1 MASDG
6 VFRKGGEGLLVYTY
20 GKLEKIDN
28 IPIKITIPVKQSD
41 NGERPIE
48 FSGNIT
54 HILNIEQLKNKQ
66 IEIAT
71 YYISDLDYEQTTKY
85 IPTISE
91 ANDNSLTG
99 VKVVCLLSKN
109 SNNEYIYDGLVTLD
123 TAHINKTYNAVK
135 LTDSWNKD
143 NLTKVEVNEKTSLGI
158 ILTKSSVITYIVLP
172 KQSIPKPEIIGI
184 GALDSSNVLEIL
196 KLWDSEG
203 DEYIMNEQNVYQINP
218 LTLYLPNVKE
228 GTIVYVEYKTMP
240 PQLVFNG
247 GNSSTFPLPPELYK
261 LLYALVALKV
271 VRSIDDFK
279 SMEGA
284 ILNNYAL
291 ELQQAMNSN
300 WALSNEMES
309 TLQFKKGFY

>member
-1 MASDG
+1 MAVADHYLTYCKG
-6 VFRKGGEGLLVYTY
+6 VIES
-20 GKLEKIDN
+20 I
-28 IPIKITIPVKQSD
+28 S
-41 NGERPIE
+41 PIE
-48 FSGNIT
+48 HINTIIKDKNLREVSVNGNIIKKLT
-54 HILNIEQLKNKQ
+54 FNGQFSNNFPITEFYLSDIPYKESVKHSLEINDITWENKLQ
-66 IEIAT
+66 IPDSLSFCLFTKDNAT
-71 YYISDLDYEQTTKY
+71 YKY
-85 IPTISE
+85 IGGYGIDLTSLKGQVFKCTTPEFPTDKNTISLVQIG
-91 ANDNSLTG
+91 DNTIAFLHCYINSEFSYII
-99 VKVVCLLSKN
+99 VKDENVAPQAPDIN
-109 SNNEYIYDGLVTLD
+109 QNNIQ
-123 TAHINKTYNAVK
+123 AI
-135 LTDSWNKD
+135 
-143 NLTKVEVNEKTSLGI
+143 
-158 ILTKSSVITYIVLP
+158 
-172 KQSIPKPEIIGI
+172 
-184 GALDSSNVLEIL
+184 DSSNVLEIL

-240 PQLVFNG
+240 PQLVFKG

>member
-1 MASDG
+1 MAVADHYLTYSKG
-6 VFRKGGEGLLVYTY
+6 VIES
-20 GKLEKIDN
+20 I
-28 IPIKITIPVKQSD
+28 S
-41 NGERPIE
+41 PIE
-48 FSGNIT
+48 HINTIVKDKNLREVSVSGNIIKKLT
-54 HILNIEQLKNKQ
+54 FNGQFSNNFPITEFYLSDIPYKENVKHSLEINDITWENKLQ
-66 IEIAT
+66 IPDSLSFCLFTKDNNT
-71 YYISDLDYEQTTKY
+71 YKY
-85 IPTISE
+85 IGGYGIDLTSLKDQIFKCTTPEFPTNKNI
-91 ANDNSLTG
+91 NSLVQIGDNTIAFLH
-99 VKVVCLLSKN
+99 CYIN
-109 SNNEYIYDGLVTLD
+109 SEF
-123 TAHINKTYNAVK
+123 
-135 LTDSWNKD
+135 S
-143 NLTKVEVNEKTSLGI
+143 
-158 ILTKSSVITYIVLP
+158 YIVVKDENVAP
-172 KQSIPKPEIIGI
+172 QAPYINQINIQAI
-184 GALDSSNVLEIL
+184 DSSNVLEIL

>member
-1 MASDG
+1 MAVADHYLTYC
-6 VFRKGGEGLLVYTY
+6 KGIIE
-20 GKLEKIDN
+20 
-28 IPIKITIPVKQSD
+28 PMS
-41 NGERPIE
+41 PIE
-48 FSGNIT
+48 HIDIIVKDKNLRDVSVSGNIIKKLT
-54 HILNIEQLKNKQ
+54 FNGQFSNNFPVTEFYLSDIPYKENVKHSLEINDMTGENKLQ
-66 IEIAT
+66 IPDSLSFCLFTKDNTT
-71 YYISDLDYEQTTKY
+71 YKY
-85 IPTISE
+85 IGGYGIDLTSLKGQVFRCTTPEFPTDKNTISLVQIG
-91 ANDNSLTG
+91 DNTIAFLHCY
-99 VKVVCLLSKN
+99 VN
-109 SNNEYIYDGLVTLD
+109 SEF
-123 TAHINKTYNAVK
+123 
-135 LTDSWNKD
+135 S
-143 NLTKVEVNEKTSLGI
+143 
-158 ILTKSSVITYIVLP
+158 YIVVKDENVAP
-172 KQSIPKPEIIGI
+172 QAPDDNQKNIQAIN
-184 GALDSSNVLEIL
+184 SSNVLEIL

>member
-1 MASDG
+1 MAVNKEGGDTPIVPDG
-6 VFRKGGEGLLVYTY
+6 TPQ
-20 GKLEKIDN
+20 D
-28 IPIKITIPVKQSD
+28 ITIQ
-41 NGERPIE
+41 
-48 FSGNIT
+48 
-54 HILNIEQLKNKQ
+54 
-66 IEIAT
+66 
-71 YYISDLDYEQTTKY
+71 
-85 IPTISE
+85 
-91 ANDNSLTG
+91 
-99 VKVVCLLSKN
+99 
-109 SNNEYIYDGLVTLD
+109 
-123 TAHINKTYNAVK
+123 
-135 LTDSWNKD
+135 
-143 NLTKVEVNEKTSLGI
+143 
-158 ILTKSSVITYIVLP
+158 
-172 KQSIPKPEIIGI
+172 
-184 GALDSSNVLEIL
+184 ALDSSNVLEIL

>member
-1 MASDG
+1 MAVADHYLTYCKG
-6 VFRKGGEGLLVYTY
+6 VIES
-20 GKLEKIDN
+20 I
-28 IPIKITIPVKQSD
+28 S
-41 NGERPIE
+41 PIE
-48 FSGNIT
+48 HINTIIKDKNLREVSVNGNIIKKLT
-54 HILNIEQLKNKQ
+54 LNGQFSHNFPVIEFYLSDIPYKENVKHSLEINDITWENKLQ
-66 IEIAT
+66 IPDSLSFCLFT
-71 YYISDLDYEQTTKY
+71 KDNTNYKY
-85 IPTISE
+85 IGGYGIDLTSLKDQSFKCTTPEFPTNKNI
-91 ANDNSLTG
+91 NSLVQIGDNTIAFLH
-99 VKVVCLLSKN
+99 CYIN
-109 SNNEYIYDGLVTLD
+109 SEF
-123 TAHINKTYNAVK
+123 
-135 LTDSWNKD
+135 S
-143 NLTKVEVNEKTSLGI
+143 
-158 ILTKSSVITYIVLP
+158 YIVVKDENVAP
-172 KQSIPKPEIIGI
+172 QAPDINQNNIQAI
-184 GALDSSNVLEIL
+184 DSSNVLEIL

-279 SMEGA
+279 SMEGT